1 MLAESQL
8 NNVSRIRS
16 GVGLTR
22 SSFTQRETPLCLP
35 IIILTFLTFFDVVIF
50 CPIGSIEAYISI
62 VNQAPVLTKEEEHAL
77 AVKFKENNDLDAAR
91 QLVLSQLRFVVHIAR
106 TYSGYGLPLA
116 DIIQE
121 GNVGLMKAVKKFDPD
136 KGVRLVTYAVHWI
149 RAEIHEFVFDNWKIV
164 KVATTK
170 AQRKLFFKLRN
181 SKKKIGW
188 LTNDE
193 KNLIAND
200 LGVKTRDVETM
211 EQRLASKDVL
221 FDRPEDDNDSYVSP
235 AGFLPAPN
243 SDPSRLVEKENWLE
257 SNIELLSEAMDNLD
271 NRSKEVL
278 KLRWLTEEKVTLKEL
293 AKKFNVSLERVRQIE
308 EQAIL
313 DLREQLLNP

>member
-1 MLAESQL
+1 MSDLAIKNEIQL
-8 NNVSRIRS
+8 L
-16 GVGLTR
+16 G
-22 SSFTQRETPLCLP
+22 
-35 IIILTFLTFFDVVIF
+35 
-50 CPIGSIEAYISI
+50 PIGSIEAYISI

-106 TYSGYGLPLA
+106 TYNGYGLPLA

-193 KNLIAND
+193 KSLIAND

-221 FDRPEDDNDSYVSP
+221 FDRPEDNDDSYVSP

>member
-1 MLAESQL
+1 M
-8 NNVSRIRS
+8 
-16 GVGLTR
+16 
-22 SSFTQRETPLCLP
+22 
-35 IIILTFLTFFDVVIF
+35 
-50 CPIGSIEAYISI
+50 
-62 VNQAPVLTKEEEHAL
+62 
-77 AVKFKENNDLDAAR
+77 
-91 QLVLSQLRFVVHIAR
+91 VLSQLRFVVHIAR

-181 SKKKIGW
+181 QKKKIGW

-193 KNLIAND
+193 KSLIASD
-200 LGVKTRDVETM
+200 LGVKVTDVETM
-211 EQRLASKDVL
+211 EERLVSKDVL
-221 FDRPEDDNDSYVSP
+221 FDRPEDDENTYVSP
-235 AGFLPAPN
+235 AGFLPAPD
-243 SDPSRLVEKENWLE
+243 SDPSKLIEEENWLE
-257 SNIELLSEAMDNLD
+257 NNAGLLSEAMDKLD
-271 NRSKEVL
+271 NRSREIL
-278 KLRWLTEEKVTLKEL
+278 KLRWLTEEKVTLKVL

>member
-1 MLAESQL
+1 MSDLAIKNEIQL
-8 NNVSRIRS
+8 L
-16 GVGLTR
+16 G
-22 SSFTQRETPLCLP
+22 
-35 IIILTFLTFFDVVIF
+35 
-50 CPIGSIEAYISI
+50 PIGSIEAYISI

-77 AVKFKENNDLDAAR
+77 AVKFKKNNDLDAAR

-188 LTNDE
+188 LTNEE

>member
-1 MLAESQL
+1 MSDLAIKNEIQL
-8 NNVSRIRS
+8 L
-16 GVGLTR
+16 G
-22 SSFTQRETPLCLP
+22 
-35 IIILTFLTFFDVVIF
+35 
-50 CPIGSIEAYISI
+50 PIGSIEAYISI

-193 KNLIAND
+193 KSLIAND

-211 EQRLASKDVL
+211 EQRLASKDEL
-221 FDRPEDDNDSYVSP
+221 FDRPEDGSDSYVSP

>member
-1 MLAESQL
+1 MSDLAIKNEIQL
-8 NNVSRIRS
+8 L
-16 GVGLTR
+16 G
-22 SSFTQRETPLCLP
+22 
-35 IIILTFLTFFDVVIF
+35 
-50 CPIGSIEAYISI
+50 PIGSIEAYISI

-77 AVKFKENNDLDAAR
+77 AVKFKDNNDLDAAR

-193 KNLIAND
+193 KSLIAND

-211 EQRLASKDVL
+211 EERLASRDVL
-221 FDRPEDDNDSYVSP
+221 FDQPEDDENAYVSP

-243 SDPSRLVEKENWLE
+243 SDPSRLAEKENWLE

>member
-1 MLAESQL
+1 MSDLAIKNEIQL
-8 NNVSRIRS
+8 L
-16 GVGLTR
+16 G
-22 SSFTQRETPLCLP
+22 
-35 IIILTFLTFFDVVIF
+35 
-50 CPIGSIEAYISI
+50 PIGSIEAYISI

-91 QLVLSQLRFVVHIAR
+91 QLILSQLRFVVHIAR

-193 KNLIAND
+193 KSLIAND

-221 FDRPEDDNDSYVSP
+221 FDRPEDGSDSYVSP

>member
-1 MLAESQL
+1 MNDLAIKNEIQL
-8 NNVSRIRS
+8 L
-16 GVGLTR
+16 G
-22 SSFTQRETPLCLP
+22 
-35 IIILTFLTFFDVVIF
+35 
-50 CPIGSIEAYISI
+50 PIGSIEAYISI

-121 GNVGLMKAVKKFDPD
+121 GNVGLMKAVKKFDPE

-200 LGVKTRDVETM
+200 LGVKTTDVEVM
-211 EQRLASKDVL
+211 EERLASKDVL
-221 FDRPEDDNDSYVSP
+221 FDRPEDDDHAYVSP

-243 SDPSRLVEKENWLE
+243 SDPSKLAEEENWLE
-257 SNIELLSEAMDNLD
+257 SNIELLSEAMEKLD

>member
-1 MLAESQL
+1 MNDLAIKNEIQL
-8 NNVSRIRS
+8 L
-16 GVGLTR
+16 G
-22 SSFTQRETPLCLP
+22 
-35 IIILTFLTFFDVVIF
+35 
-50 CPIGSIEAYISI
+50 PIGSIEAYISI

-121 GNVGLMKAVKKFDPD
+121 GNVGLMKAVKKFDPE

-200 LGVKTRDVETM
+200 LGVKTTDVEVM
-211 EQRLASKDVL
+211 EERLASKDVL
-221 FDRPEDDNDSYVSP
+221 FDRPEDDDSAYVSP

-243 SDPSRLVEKENWLE
+243 SDPSKLAEEENWLE
-257 SNIELLSEAMDNLD
+257 SNIELLSEAMEKLD
-271 NRSKEVL
+271 NRSKEIL